1 MSRELHNHLL
11 NALIKLAVTGNDVE
25 TQGSVC
31 RKNKN
36 KKKTRQTKDLK
47 SSKRINMKSQYLVY
61 NI

>member
-36 KKKTRQTKDLK
+36 KKKPDKQK
-47 SSKRINMKSQYLVY
+47 I
-61 NI
+61 

>member
-36 KKKTRQTKDLK
+36 KKKKTDKQK
-47 SSKRINMKSQYLVY
+47 I
-61 NI
+61 